1 MRSLSFYKLFI
12 RPFLFRMD
20 AEKAHHLILA
30 VARFLFRLP
39 GGKSLA
45 RWIYARKVKPLP
57 VKLAGL
63 ELKSPIGLAAGFDKN
78 AVLVPGIES
87 LGFGFVEIGTVTPRP
102 QIGNP
107 LPRLMRVPEKSAIV
121 NRMGFNN
128 DGAEIVA
135 THLKN
140 VRGKLSAPIG
150 VNLGKNRD
158 TPNANAVKDYE
169 TLFKAFHLTADYF
182 VVNISSPNTPG
193 LRDLQSGEFIRALGE
208 RVLKLRIPQPVFV
221 KLAPDIAHDDL
232 KTIAALCGEG
242 KPFAGLI
249 LTNTMPTDMGGMSG
263 APLKQASVMALK
275 VARTVVAP
283 EIPIIS
289 VGGIET
295 VDDVIERLELG
306 ANAVQIYSAMIYQ
319 GPGLAARLNRDL
331 QAAMK
336 KRGLRNLSE
345 FRQH

>member
-1 MRSLSFYKLFI
+1 M
-12 RPFLFRMD
+12 
-20 AEKAHHLILA
+20 
-30 VARFLFRLP
+30 
-39 GGKSLA
+39 
-45 RWIYARKVKPLP
+45 P
-57 VKLAGL
+57 VTLAGV
-63 ELKSPIGLAAGFDKN
+63 ELRNPIGLAAGFDKN
-78 AVLVPGIES
+78 AVLVPGIDCI
-87 LGFGFVEIGTVTPRP
+87 GFGFIEIGTVTPRP

-107 LPRLMRVPEKSAIV
+107 LPRLMRVPEKHAIV

-135 THLKN
+135 AHLKN
-140 VRGKLSAPIG
+140 VRDNVRGTLSVPIG

-158 TPNANAVKDYE
+158 TPNADAVKDYE
-169 TLFKAFHLTADYF
+169 SLFKAFHLTADYF
-182 VVNISSPNTPG
+182 VVNVSSPNTPG
-193 LRDLQSGEFIRALGE
+193 LRDLQSGEFIRGLGE

-232 KTIAALCGEG
+232 KTIASLCGEG

-275 VARTVVAP
+275 VARTLVAP
-283 EIPIIS
+283 EVPIIS

-336 KRGLRNLSE
+336 KRGLRNLSD